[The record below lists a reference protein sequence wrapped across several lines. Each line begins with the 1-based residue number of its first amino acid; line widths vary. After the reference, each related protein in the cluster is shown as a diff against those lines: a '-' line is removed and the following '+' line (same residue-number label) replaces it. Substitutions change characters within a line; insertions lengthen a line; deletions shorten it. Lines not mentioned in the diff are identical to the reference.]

1 VCKNITEDKI
11 IESETKMVEE
21 MKNTQKSHQK
31 KVIKMVFQSMPTFLK
46 DILASIQQK
55 TSSSRASQTD
65 LNKTALSYLPDIFNS
80 LYKLIDK
87 FVTGNL

>member
-1 VCKNITEDKI
+1 
-11 IESETKMVEE
+11 
-21 MKNTQKSHQK
+21 
-31 KVIKMVFQSMPTFLK
+31 MVFQSMPTFLK

>member
-1 VCKNITEDKI
+1 
-11 IESETKMVEE
+11 
-21 MKNTQKSHQK
+21 
-31 KVIKMVFQSMPTFLK
+31 MPTFLK